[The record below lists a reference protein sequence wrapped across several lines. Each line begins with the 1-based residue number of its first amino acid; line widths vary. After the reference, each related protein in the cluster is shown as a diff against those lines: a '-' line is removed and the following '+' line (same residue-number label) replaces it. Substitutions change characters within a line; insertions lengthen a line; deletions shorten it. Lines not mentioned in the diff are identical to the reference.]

1 MTDAG
6 WQLLP
11 HTADV
16 RLAAWAPSRQGLYE
30 ALASGLFGA
39 LEGRGAPSPTFRWG
53 VQLEREAEAELLVA
67 WLNTLLYWHETSG
80 AWPASISVAFPARHG
95 LLAAITGGGGV
106 TPGREIKAATYHGLA
121 LSLGPQWRA
130 AVILDL

>member
-1 MTDAG
+1 MTEAG

-16 RLAAWAPSRQGLYE
+16 RLEAWAPSRQGLYE

-39 LEGRGAPSPTFRWG
+39 LEGRGSPSSTCRWG
-53 VQLEREAEAELLVA
+53 VQLEREAEADLVVA
-67 WLNTLLYWHETSG
+67 WLNALLYWHETSG
-80 AWPASISVAFPARHG
+80 AWPAGIAVAFPACHG

-106 TPGREIKAATYHGLA
+106 NPGREIKAATYHGLA
-121 LSLGPQWRA
+121 LNAGPQWRA